1 MSIGRKKR
9 KRSSLET
16 NIVFMIN
23 KKRKKKNNGNKWIR
37 IESNRNYYKE
47 STNTGDGREI
57 YPTEK
62 KSSELVYAER
72 GKSKDERLSDERVKK
87 FVNKREKI
95 KQIENRK
102 KYNDLMIKIG
112 EKQRLEELY
121 IRHFK
126 KDIDTLDFIDELD
139 SIIESKNINESELV
153 FIREY
158 IYKIHNK

>member
-1 MSIGRKKR
+1 MY
-9 KRSSLET
+9 
-16 NIVFMIN
+16 V
-23 KKRKKKNNGNKWIR
+23 
-37 IESNRNYYKE
+37 
-47 STNTGDGREI
+47 
-57 YPTEK
+57 
-62 KSSELVYAER
+62 ER

>member
-47 STNTGDGREI
+47 STNTGYGREI

-72 GKSKDERLSDERVKK
+72 GKSKDERLSDERV
-87 FVNKREKI
+87 
-95 KQIENRK
+95 
-102 KYNDLMIKIG
+102 
-112 EKQRLEELY
+112 
-121 IRHFK
+121 K

>member
-47 STNTGDGREI
+47 STNTGYGREI

-62 KSSELVYAER
+62 KSSELVYA
-72 GKSKDERLSDERVKK
+72 ERVKK